1 MPTVDSRKQPPQWEK
16 LWQATNVT
24 SGHGNPC
31 IIDYY
36 HDRTYRVPTSI
47 GTIANALRGRP
58 FIVAQPHAAAQWL
71 LQVYPLVRRVYRRH
85 GLDEGRITAES
96 SLPDSIPSACSW
108 MLGAVAGTDLV
119 TRAACAHEVRRMG
132 T

>member
-1 MPTVDSRKQPPQWEK
+1 MPTVDSRKQPLQWEK

-24 SGHGNPC
+24 SGHGKPMH
-31 IIDYY
+31 YGLLSRPY
-36 HDRTYRVPTSI
+36 VSSTTSI

-71 LQVYPLVRRVYRRH
+71 VQVYPLVRRVYRRH

-96 SLPDSIPSACSW
+96 SLPDPIPSACSW

-119 TRAACAHEVRRMG
+119 TRAASAHEVRRMG